1 MRIARIGYTE
11 IFINPYLVLL
21 IVLWLLAGLPVE
33 SILLFTVVLVHEL
46 VHVWVAWLHGLKV
59 DRVELYPFG
68 GLAKLREPPEWYPH
82 KEIAVAV
89 AGPLFNLVLAGAF
102 YFFLLDDIPHFLQQ
116 HAFFFIRANLV
127 LACFNLLPAL
137 PLDGGRVYRA
147 VLVTRSDHRRA
158 TEAATRLGKVFGVLL
173 FILGLALFSYDY
185 LNLSI
190 SLIGIFLYNAA
201 QRERE
206 KAIYAFLRYLSRK
219 EKELYKKGVIVGR
232 TLIAYEDT
240 TLNQVLRDFRPQH
253 YHLIWVLDRS
263 CRVKR
268 WLSET
273 EILEKAWKKGIH
285 LPLKKV

>member
-1 MRIARIGYTE
+1 M
-11 IFINPYLVLL
+11 
-21 IVLWLLAGLPVE
+21 
-33 SILLFTVVLVHEL
+33 LLFSCSIIF
-46 VHVWVAWLHGLKV
+46 A
-59 DRVELYPFG
+59 
-68 GLAKLREPPEWYPH
+68 
-82 KEIAVAV
+82 
-89 AGPLFNLVLAGAF
+89 
-102 YFFLLDDIPHFLQQ
+102 LLQK
-116 HAFFFIRANLV
+116 HAFFIRANLV

-147 VLVTRSDHRRA
+147 VLVTKSDHRRA
-158 TEAATRLGKVFGVLL
+158 TEAATRLGKIFGVLL

-219 EKELYKKGVIVGR
+219 EKELYKRGYSRR